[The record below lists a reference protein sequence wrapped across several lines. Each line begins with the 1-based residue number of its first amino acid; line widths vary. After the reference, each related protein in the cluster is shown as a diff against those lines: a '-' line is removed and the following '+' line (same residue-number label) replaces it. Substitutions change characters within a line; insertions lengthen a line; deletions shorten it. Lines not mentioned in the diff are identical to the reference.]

1 MISDVQ
7 RCTYNTP
14 IQQGETKLI
23 AQMRKEEFIMVGFEG
38 FEYYEEVSR
47 FFGPKLMEVL
57 EAGFDEDKMS
67 FDSLAEET
75 LKKLKYVK
83 QLAEESDVVAYKLE
97 SELETCERFWEMYR
111 IGVSILACLHEM
123 EYEDGGLKNEN
134 IRDLSY
140 YLLRFMTDSDVC
152 TTMDRKSALE
162 IFSSMDYV
170 YQIREDLLGNK

>member
-1 MISDVQ
+1 
-7 RCTYNTP
+7 
-14 IQQGETKLI
+14 
-23 AQMRKEEFIMVGFEG
+23 MVGFEG

-75 LKKLKYVK
+75 LKKLKDVK